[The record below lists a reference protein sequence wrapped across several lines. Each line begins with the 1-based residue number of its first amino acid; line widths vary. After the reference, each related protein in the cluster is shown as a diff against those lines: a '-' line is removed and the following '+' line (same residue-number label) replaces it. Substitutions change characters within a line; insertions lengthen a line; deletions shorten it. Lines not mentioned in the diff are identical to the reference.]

1 MATSFPSGDP
11 DWSNLKVIHRNTL
24 PPRSYFFPHLSQ
36 SSALS
41 YKPSAANTICLS
53 GTWKFN
59 FATNPFEAP
68 EGFDAPDYD
77 VSSWDEVKV
86 PGMWQLQGYGHPH
99 YTNIDYPF
107 PTDPPNI
114 PFNHNPTGSY
124 VCKFKVPNGFHGKR
138 LRLRFEGVDS
148 AFHVYLNGIEVGYSQ
163 GARNPSEFDI
173 TDIFETF
180 KENTLAVRVYQF
192 CDGSYI
198 EDQDQWWLSG
208 IFRDVFLIAF
218 EKVTIKDFHV
228 KALLDPGLDN
238 NYRDGTLCVKVEADG
253 CENGYIE
260 LLDNER
266 ETVVWER
273 IRGSTDLKLQIINP
287 KKWTAETP
295 NLYHLVISV
304 GDQTVAQKVGFR
316 TVEIKEGV
324 FTVNG
329 KRIIIRGV
337 NRHEHHPTQGRA
349 VPYEFMKRDL
359 LLMKKYNINAI
370 RTSHYINDPRFYDLC
385 DELGF
390 WVLNEA
396 DLECHGIGAEP
407 NADSW
412 IADNPDWEEAHLDR
426 AHHLV
431 MRDKNHASVVIW
443 SLGNEACYGRNF
455 VAMANWIRSVDDTR
469 PIHYEPDRSTAITD
483 MLSWM
488 YPSVES
494 VRERAID
501 PNQQKPLVLCEY
513 IHAMGNGP
521 GNIKEYIDT
530 FYKYPRC
537 MGGFVWEWAN
547 HGLLTKTAKGEEFYG
562 YGGDFGDVPNDY
574 NFVLDGL
581 LFSSHKPTPGL
592 VEYKKAIE
600 PVQVIGGDHERAT
613 IINRYDFLTLD
624 HLECKWTLVEDVG
637 TDAWDE
643 WTLLGTWKQIDIP
656 KGVAPGQ
663 EATLKLPK
671 FSWNRSR
678 ETYLTLK
685 FFNLKATHALPA
697 KHELATGQ
705 ICLTSAPDMKQVSW
719 YDTIP
724 VCINEIQNPLSDT
737 NAISIA
743 TESPTTLRITT
754 SSSKF
759 TFSTIK
765 GTLTSWLRPGA
776 VELIH
781 AGSGPLLS
789 FNRPMTDNDHNQDGW
804 DWRNDLVSL
813 LKVNTKS
820 VRWTSTPSTVTVE
833 VESHVAPPVKEW
845 GIHATTTYT
854 FSASGAIRI
863 RVSGKPFGVWKPPKI
878 PRIGLTLSLA
888 KDMHE
893 VSWFGRGPGECY
905 RDSKFSQLYGTY
917 TKSVDELWTDY
928 EFPQES
934 ANRTDVRWV
943 KIRDPSSSSH
953 KTLTARFGSQ
963 KGFSFQASHYAT
975 DDVDEAQHPYELH
988 KKKKEE
994 TILRLDAQHHGLG
1007 SGSCGPRTRGEYAC
1021 WSKDFDFEVYLS

>member
-1 MATSFPSGDP
+1 MSNSFPSSPP

-24 PPRSYFFPHLSQ
+24 PPRSYFFPHLSR
-36 SSALS
+36 SNALS

-59 FATNPFEAP
+59 FSKNPFEAP
-68 EGFDAPDYD
+68 ENFDAPDYD

-86 PGMWQLQGYGHPH
+86 PGMWQLQGHGHPQ

-107 PTDPPNI
+107 PADPPNV
-114 PFNHNPTGSY
+114 PFSHNPTGSY
-124 VCKFKVPNGFHGKR
+124 VCKFNVPKGFHDKH

-148 AFHVYLNGIEVGYSQ
+148 AFHVYLNGFEVGYSQ

-173 TDIFETF
+173 TDIFEKF
-180 KENTLAVRVYQF
+180 RENTLAVRVYQF

-218 EKVTIKDFHV
+218 EKVTITDFQV

-238 NYRDGTLCVKVEADG
+238 SYRDATLCVKVEADG

-260 LLDNER
+260 LLDDEK

-273 IRGSTDLKLQIINP
+273 IRGSTELKLPILNP

-295 NLYHLVISV
+295 NLYHLVISI
-304 GDQTVAQKVGFR
+304 GDQIVAQRVGFR
-316 TVEIKEGV
+316 SVEIKEGV

-329 KRIIIRGV
+329 KRVIIRGV

-390 WVLNEA
+390 WVLSEA

-407 NADSW
+407 HAECW
-412 IADNPDWEEAHLDR
+412 IANNPDWREAHLDR

-443 SLGNEACYGRNF
+443 SLGNEAWYGCNF

-469 PIHYEPDRSTAITD
+469 PIHYEGDRATVITD

-488 YPSVES
+488 YPSVEN
-494 VRERAID
+494 VRDRATD
-501 PNQQKPLVLCEY
+501 PNQHKPLVLCEY

-537 MGGFVWEWAN
+537 MGGFAWEWAN
-547 HGLLTKTAKGEEFYG
+547 HGLLTKTSNGEKFYG

-600 PVQVIGGDHERAT
+600 PVQVLGGDHERVR
-613 IINRYDFLTLD
+613 IINRYDFLTLE

-637 TDAWDE
+637 TGAWDE
-643 WTLLGTWKQIDIP
+643 WTLLGAWKHIDIP
-656 KGVAPGQ
+656 KGVGPGQ
-663 EATLKLPK
+663 KATLKLPK
-671 FSWNRSR
+671 FSWNPSR
-678 ETYLTLK
+678 ETYLTLR
-685 FFNLKATHALPA
+685 FFNREATHALPA

-705 ICLTSAPDMKQVSW
+705 IRLTSASEMEQVPW
-719 YDTIP
+719 YDAIP
-724 VCINEIQNPLSDT
+724 AVLSEIQNPLSDSNT
-737 NAISIA
+737 ISIA
-743 TESPTTLRITT
+743 TESPTTLRISA
-754 SSSKF
+754 SSSSF
-759 TFSTIK
+759 TFSTVK
-765 GTLTSWLRPGA
+765 GTLTSWLKPGA
-776 VELIH
+776 TEIIH

-789 FNRPMTDNDHNQDGW
+789 FNRPMTDNDRNQDGW
-804 DWRNDLVSL
+804 DWRNNLVSL
-813 LKVNTKS
+813 LKFNTIS
-820 VRWTSTPSTVTVE
+820 VKWTSTPSTATVA
-833 VESHVAPPVKEW
+833 VESRIAPPVKEW
-845 GIHATTTYT
+845 GINATTTYT

-863 RVSGKPFGVWKPPKI
+863 RVSGKPFGVWHPPKL
-878 PRIGLTLSLA
+878 PCIGLTFSLA

-893 VSWFGRGPGECY
+893 VTWFGRGPGECY

-917 TKSVDELWTDY
+917 IKSVDELWTDY

-943 KIRDPSSSSH
+943 TVRDPSSSL

-963 KGFSFQASHYAT
+963 KGFSFQASNYAT

-994 TILRLDAQHHGLG
+994 TMLRLDAQHHGLG
-1007 SGSCGPRTRGEYAC
+1007 SGSCGPRTRDEYAC
-1021 WSKDFDFEVYLS
+1021 WTKDFDFEVYLS